1 MEELDLREDG
11 GFVLG
16 NVGRQNMKQVPEEGR
31 CHDGRLYSSR
41 LIISLCSLEEVKD
54 YSSNTMIKTVYKM
67 NQHITKIE

>member
-1 MEELDLREDG
+1 
-11 GFVLG
+11 
-16 NVGRQNMKQVPEEGR
+16 MKQVLEEGG
-31 CHDGRLYSSR
+31 CHGGRLYSSR